1 MERRISLLHYLSL
14 HPLDSSHRWLFA
26 LFLTVYGC
34 LIGIN
39 PKGDIHLMGRVMS
52 YMSRMSSSYTLT
64 FMKIYVHWNFCSV
77 KLSNC
82 LAILTG
88 ICILDSGGLA
98 L

>member
-1 MERRISLLHYLSL
+1 
-14 HPLDSSHRWLFA
+14 
-26 LFLTVYGC
+26 
-34 LIGIN
+34 
-39 PKGDIHLMGRVMS
+39 MGRVMS

-64 FMKIYVHWNFCSV
+64 FMKIYVHWNFYGV

-82 LAILTG
+82 KAILTG